1 VLQSLWMM
9 NLAPS
14 KIVPWELFPNPKDG
28 VTYSISCVMTLLI
41 TRNAP
46 HNFTITPVLTTTKFT
61 SFNGAL

>member
-14 KIVPWELFPNPKDG
+14 KIVSWELFPNPKDG

-46 HNFTITPVLTTTKFT
+46 VLTTTKFT
-61 SFNGAL
+61 SFNWAL